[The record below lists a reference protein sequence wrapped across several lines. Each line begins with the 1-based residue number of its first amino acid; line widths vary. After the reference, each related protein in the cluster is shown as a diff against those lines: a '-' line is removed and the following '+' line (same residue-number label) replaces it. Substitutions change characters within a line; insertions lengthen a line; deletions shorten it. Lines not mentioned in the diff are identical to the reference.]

1 MTSNEMNNIN
11 SQLLLCSASSHSD
24 GRTGELCAHFPL
36 VFKRITLASD
46 MVVSGNDSIEFVVN
60 ETAFLCLKQRQK
72 RVESLYNVTVTSDS
86 LEGELRWVK
95 VNGDEK
101 LRMKAK
107 VRNRII
113 VFCNIIG
120 VICSWYIYLTNRQSP
135 LFTRIIHVC

>member
-1 MTSNEMNNIN
+1 
-11 SQLLLCSASSHSD
+11 
-24 GRTGELCAHFPL
+24 
-36 VFKRITLASD
+36 

-86 LEGELRWVK
+86 LQGELRWVK

-107 VRNRII
+107 VRNCI
-113 VFCNIIG
+113 VK
-120 VICSWYIYLTNRQSP
+120 V
-135 LFTRIIHVC
+135 